1 MCYNCG
7 CGMPNDDHGQGH
19 MGLDPNGKAITNKSF
34 EAAGKAFEMS
44 TEESKKNTHDLL
56 MKESK

>member
-7 CGMPNDDHGQGH
+7 CGSPSDDHGKGH
-19 MGLDPNGKAITNKSF
+19 MGVDPNGKGITDKTF

-44 TEESKKNTHDLL
+44 TEDSKKNTRELL
-56 MKESK
+56 NK